1 MQASSLAGTNDAG
14 FNPLYQMAYP
24 IKIATSRWLGS
35 RTVERPTQSEVVRSD
50 VQNWSLTASWMER
63 GPPMGTSCGR
73 TNRLNETP
81 YGRIENPEFGL
92 AHIKLRAHSFCTSAK
107 TPSSATLAHLMS
119 GDRTPL
125 FFQPKMLTPGSVYRN
140 KNKLRRETHPGEH

>member
-1 MQASSLAGTNDAG
+1 MQASFLGSDGANDAG

-63 GPPMGTSCGR
+63 GPPDG
-73 TNRLNETP
+73 NFVWPNESTQRDSLWP
-81 YGRIENPEFGL
+81 
-92 AHIKLRAHSFCTSAK
+92 
-107 TPSSATLAHLMS
+107 
-119 GDRTPL
+119 DR
-125 FFQPKMLTPGSVYRN
+125 KS
-140 KNKLRRETHPGEH
+140 